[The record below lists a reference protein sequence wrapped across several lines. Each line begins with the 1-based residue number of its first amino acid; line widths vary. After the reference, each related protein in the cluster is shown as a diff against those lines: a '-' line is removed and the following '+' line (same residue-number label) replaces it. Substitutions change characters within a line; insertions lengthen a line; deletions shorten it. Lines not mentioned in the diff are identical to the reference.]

1 MVQLI
6 GYPMAI
12 SYGSVTFL
20 QAAAIYPSLGRWPTT
35 TSDQHG
41 EWDIESIA
49 SIDKDGRQA
58 WVTGNID
65 DPIQMHL
72 VQVDL
77 EKRSWKRVT
86 KEQGTH
92 RVAVQDS
99 GNFFLDIHSN
109 LQSPPVLSV
118 RQSDGA
124 LIRILNTP
132 TIDRHRALQVRA
144 PITMDIN
151 CQGWDKARKPPH
163 CSTETGSTRQQED
176 SCADPRLRWTSQ
188 SNGSRPM
195 ADGKLL
201 VASVFSSARHR
212 RIACDNRASRGR
224 GNLDTW
230 KVYEDLGSLEL
241 QDIEEAFSWL
251 KSQPWVDA
259 DRIGIWG
266 WSYGGYMTSYAMTHS
281 KSFRAGI
288 AGAPVTDWRN
298 YDAIYTERF
307 MNTPQN
313 NQAGYVSSSVVEAA
327 ANLNGRL
334 LLLHGERDDNV
345 HLSNT
350 LQLAY
355 ALQNATQP
363 FDMMIYPKN
372 RHGITDLN
380 RKLTCIA

>member
-1 MVQLI
+1 
-6 GYPMAI
+6 
-12 SYGSVTFL
+12 
-20 QAAAIYPSLGRWPTT
+20 
-35 TSDQHG
+35 
-41 EWDIESIA
+41 
-49 SIDKDGRQA
+49 
-58 WVTGNID
+58 
-65 DPIQMHL
+65 MHL

-77 EKRSWKRVT
+77 EKRSWKKVT

-144 PITMDIN
+144 PITMDITAKDGTKLESLLIAPPKLDL
-151 CQGWDKARKPPH
+151 QGNKKIPVLIHVYAGPRNPTVRDQWP
-163 CSTETGSTRQQED
+163 TGNYWWHQYLAQQGI
-176 SCADPRLRWTSQ
+176 AV
-188 SNGSRPM
+188 
-195 ADGKLL
+195 LL
-201 VASVFSSARHR
+201 
-212 RIACDNRASRGR
+212 CDNRASRGR

-241 QDIEEAFSWL
+241 QDIEEAVSWL
-251 KSQPWVDA
+251 KTQPWVDA

-307 MNTPQN
+307 MIHRKTT
-313 NQAGYVSSSVVEAA
+313 
-327 ANLNGRL
+327 RL
-334 LLLHGERDDNV
+334 
-345 HLSNT
+345 
-350 LQLAY
+350 
-355 ALQNATQP
+355 AT
-363 FDMMIYPKN
+363 
-372 RHGITDLN
+372 
-380 RKLTCIA
+380 